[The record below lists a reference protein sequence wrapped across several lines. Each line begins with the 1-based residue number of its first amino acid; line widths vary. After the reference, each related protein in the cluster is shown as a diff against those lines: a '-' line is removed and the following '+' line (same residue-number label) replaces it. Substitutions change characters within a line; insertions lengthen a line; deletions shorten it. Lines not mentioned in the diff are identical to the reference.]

1 MPTPRVARTDIYLA
15 VKAAWDAGAA
25 TTGKTLL
32 WDNVTGDVPQ
42 AEDGSTG
49 DPELWGA
56 VRVVNTSSEIR
67 SLRGDGGIRRFER
80 TGLVIIEVF
89 SPAGDGLS
97 STDDAVKILLD
108 ALEGK
113 TTTNNV
119 VFRSGSVR
127 EEGLS
132 GPWFLTVVAA
142 NFEYDEV
149 K

>member
-1 MPTPRVARTDIYLA
+1 MTTPSVARTDIYSA
-15 VKAAWDAGAA
+15 VKTAWDAGAA

-32 WDNVTGDVPQ
+32 WDNVTGYIPQ
-42 AEDGSTG
+42 GEDGSTG

-56 VRVVNTSSEIR
+56 VRVISNTSEIR
-67 SLRGDGGIRRFER
+67 SLRGDGGIRRFRR
-80 TGLVIIEVF
+80 TGFAAIEVF

-97 STDDAVKILLD
+97 STDDVVKVLLD

-113 TTTNNV
+113 ATTNNV

-132 GPWFLTVVAA
+132 GPWFLTVVTVD
-142 NFEYDEV
+142 FEYDEV